1 MHFVQVIWPHP
12 KFGDTHSCED
22 PAFSYMTGAQ
32 FCPGRCGQMIPLHAQ
47 LCGVYECDGPFGLG
61 VPYSWQEYC
70 DQYDEASGKSHNSF
84 LQYPDLRGHIQFV
97 LALYR
102 KQYPLI
108 PDHIFRIILLLC
120 TEEEGEIF
128 SDWSLGFTPFASSP

>member
-1 MHFVQVIWPHP
+1 MVFWPHP
-12 KFGDTHSCED
+12 KFGDNHNYNILS
-22 PAFSYMTGAQ
+22 SYFGDAYY
-32 FCPGRCGQMIPLHAQ
+32 CPGRCGQMSPLHAQ
-47 LCGVYECDGPFGLG
+47 LCGVYECAGPFGLG
-61 VPYSWQEYC
+61 APSSWQEYC
-70 DQYDEASGKSHNSF
+70 DQYDEASKDLKKSHSF